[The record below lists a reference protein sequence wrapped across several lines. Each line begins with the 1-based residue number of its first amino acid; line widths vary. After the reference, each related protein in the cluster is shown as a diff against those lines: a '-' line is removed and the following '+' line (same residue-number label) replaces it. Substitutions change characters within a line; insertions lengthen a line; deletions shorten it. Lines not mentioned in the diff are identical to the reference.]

1 MKPFELLLYSMVV
14 FGWSTSWLPLRWQLG
29 VVAPEVSLLWRFVI
43 AATVMFVISIYLR
56 QWLMFHWRTHLRLAL
71 LGLCIFSTNFAFF
84 YHGGKG
90 VASGLLAVVFSSA
103 SLVNVLMAA
112 VLGRSRPRIAHLLA
126 AMVGLTG
133 VVCLFWPE
141 LQLSNTALVSLALCL
156 IGTLFF
162 CTGNMVSAAC
172 QKRGIPVFASAS
184 WGMLYGAC
192 YLALFSLISNHEF
205 TIEPTVKYVLG
216 LVWLALVSSVMTFA
230 AYLSLIGR
238 IGPSRAGYA
247 TVIFPVFALL
257 ISTVFESYTWSGL
270 AFIGLGLVICG
281 NVIMLRARACT
292 GDGDYPIAGA
302 KAVANSDTVAPVVKM

>member
-14 FGWSTSWLPLRWQLG
+14 FGWSTSWLPLKWQLG
-29 VVAPEVSLLWRFVI
+29 VVAPEVSLLWRFMI

-56 QWLMFHWRTHLRLAL
+56 QSLMFHWRTHLRLAL

-103 SLVNVLMAA
+103 SLVNVLMIA

-126 AMVGLTG
+126 AMIGLTG

-141 LQLSNTALVSLALCL
+141 LQLSNTALTSLALCL

-172 QKRGIPVFASAS
+172 QKRGIPIFASAS

-192 YLALFSLISNHEF
+192 YLALFSFISNHEF
-205 TIEPTVKYVLG
+205 IIEPTAKYVLG

-257 ISTVFESYTWSGL
+257 ISTVFESYTWSSL
-270 AFIGLGLVICG
+270 AFIGLRLVIFG
-281 NVIMLRARACT
+281 NVIMLRAR
-292 GDGDYPIAGA
+292 
-302 KAVANSDTVAPVVKM
+302 S

>member
-14 FGWSTSWLPLRWQLG
+14 FGWSTSWLPLKWQLG
-29 VVAPEVSLLWRFVI
+29 VVAPEVSLLWRFMI

-56 QWLMFHWRTHLRLAL
+56 QSLMFHWRTHLRLAL

-103 SLVNVLMAA
+103 SLVNVLMTA

-141 LQLSNTALVSLALCL
+141 LQLSNTALTSLALCL

-172 QKRGIPVFASAS
+172 QKRGIPIFASAS

-192 YLALFSLISNHEF
+192 YLALFSFISNHEF
-205 TIEPTVKYVLG
+205 IIEPTANYVLG

-257 ISTVFESYTWSGL
+257 ISTVFESYTWSSL
-270 AFIGLGLVICG
+270 AFIGLGLVIFG
-281 NVIMLRARACT
+281 NVIMLRAR
-292 GDGDYPIAGA
+292 
-302 KAVANSDTVAPVVKM
+302 S

>member
-14 FGWSTSWLPLRWQLG
+14 FGWSTSWLPLKWQLG
-29 VVAPEVSLLWRFVI
+29 VVAPEVSLVWRFVI

-56 QWLMFHWRTHLRLAL
+56 QSLMFNWRTHLRLAL

-103 SLVNVLMAA
+103 SLLNVLMTA

-141 LQLSNTALVSLALCL
+141 LQLSNTALTSLALCL

-172 QKRGIPVFASAS
+172 QKRGIPIFASAS

-192 YLALFSLISNHEF
+192 YLALFSFISNHEF
-205 TIEPTVKYVLG
+205 IIEPTAKYVLG

-247 TVIFPVFALL
+247 TVIFPVFALM
-257 ISTVFESYTWSGL
+257 ISTVFESYTWSSL
-270 AFIGLGLVICG
+270 AFIGLGLVIFG
-281 NVIMLRARACT
+281 NVIMLRAR
-292 GDGDYPIAGA
+292 
-302 KAVANSDTVAPVVKM
+302 S

>member
-14 FGWSTSWLPLRWQLG
+14 FGWSTSWLPLKWQLG

-56 QWLMFHWRTHLRLAL
+56 QSLMFNWRTHLRLAL

-103 SLVNVLMAA
+103 SLVNVLMTA

-141 LQLSNTALVSLALCL
+141 LQLSNTALTSLALCL

-172 QKRGIPVFASAS
+172 QKRGIPIFASAS

-192 YLALFSLISNHEF
+192 YLALFSFISNHEF
-205 TIEPTVKYVLG
+205 IIELTAKYVLG

-257 ISTVFESYTWSGL
+257 ISTVFESYTWSSL

-281 NVIMLRARACT
+281 NVIMLRAR
-292 GDGDYPIAGA
+292 
-302 KAVANSDTVAPVVKM
+302 S

>member
-14 FGWSTSWLPLRWQLG
+14 FGWSTSWLPLKWQLG

-56 QWLMFHWRTHLRLAL
+56 QSLIFHWRTHMRLAL

-103 SLVNVLMAA
+103 SLVNVLMTA

-141 LQLSNTALVSLALCL
+141 LQLSNTALTSLALCL

-184 WGMLYGAC
+184 WGMLYGTC
-192 YLALFSLISNHEF
+192 YLALFSFISNHEF
-205 TIEPTVKYVLG
+205 TIEPTAKYVLG

-281 NVIMLRARACT
+281 NVIMLRAR
-292 GDGDYPIAGA
+292 
-302 KAVANSDTVAPVVKM
+302 S

>member
-1 MKPFELLLYSMVV
+1 MKPFEVLLYSMVV
-14 FGWSTSWLPLRWQLG
+14 FGWSTSWLPLKWQLG

-56 QWLMFHWRTHLRLAL
+56 QSLIFHWRTHLRLAL
-71 LGLCIFSTNFAFF
+71 LGLCIFSTNFALF

-103 SLVNVLMAA
+103 SLVNVVMTA
-112 VLGRSRPRIAHLLA
+112 VLGRSRPRIAHLFA

-133 VVCLFWPE
+133 VVCLFWQE
-141 LQLSNTALVSLALCL
+141 LRLSNTALTSLALCL

-162 CTGNMVSAAC
+162 CTGNMVSAEC
-172 QKRGIPVFASAS
+172 QKCGIPIFASAS

-192 YLALFSLISNHEF
+192 YLALFSFISNHEF
-205 TIEPTVKYVLG
+205 TIEPTAKYVLG

-281 NVIMLRARACT
+281 NVIMLRAR
-292 GDGDYPIAGA
+292 
-302 KAVANSDTVAPVVKM
+302 V

>member
-1 MKPFELLLYSMVV
+1 MRPFELLLYSMVV
-14 FGWSTSWLPLRWQLG
+14 FGWSTSWLPLKWQLG

-43 AATVMFVISIYLR
+43 AATVMVLITIYLR
-56 QWLMFHWRTHLRLAL
+56 QSLMFHWRTHLRLAL

-103 SLVNVLMAA
+103 SLVNVLMTA

-141 LQLSNTALVSLALCL
+141 LQLSNTALTSLALCL

-172 QKRGIPVFASAS
+172 QKCGIPVFASAS

-192 YLALFSLISNHEF
+192 YLALFSFISNHEF
-205 TIEPTVKYVLG
+205 TIEPTAKYVLG

-238 IGPSRAGYA
+238 VGPNRAGYA

-257 ISTVFESYTWSGL
+257 ISTIFESYTWSSL

-281 NVIMLRARACT
+281 NVIMLRARA
-292 GDGDYPIAGA
+292 
-302 KAVANSDTVAPVVKM
+302 

>member
-14 FGWSTSWLPLRWQLG
+14 FGWSTSWLPLKWQLG

-56 QWLMFHWRTHLRLAL
+56 QSLMFQWRTHLRLAL

-141 LQLSNTALVSLALCL
+141 LQLSNTALTSLALCL

-192 YLALFSLISNHEF
+192 YLALFSFISNHEF
-205 TIEPTVKYVLG
+205 TIEPTAKYVLG

-257 ISTVFESYTWSGL
+257 ISTVFESYTWSSL
-270 AFIGLGLVICG
+270 AFIGLGLVIFG
-281 NVIMLRARACT
+281 NVIMLRAR
-292 GDGDYPIAGA
+292 
-302 KAVANSDTVAPVVKM
+302 S

>member
-14 FGWSTSWLPLRWQLG
+14 FGWSTSWLPLKWQLG

-56 QWLMFHWRTHLRLAL
+56 QSLMFHWRTHLRLAL

-103 SLVNVLMAA
+103 SLVNVLMTA

-141 LQLSNTALVSLALCL
+141 LQLSNTALTSLALCL

-172 QKRGIPVFASAS
+172 QKRGIPIFASAS

-192 YLALFSLISNHEF
+192 YLALFSFISNHEF
-205 TIEPTVKYVLG
+205 IIEPTAKYVLG

-257 ISTVFESYTWSGL
+257 ISTVFESYTWSSL
-270 AFIGLGLVICG
+270 AFIGLGLVIFG
-281 NVIMLRARACT
+281 NVIMLRAR
-292 GDGDYPIAGA
+292 
-302 KAVANSDTVAPVVKM
+302 S

>member
-14 FGWSTSWLPLRWQLG
+14 FGWSTSWLPLKWQLG

-56 QWLMFHWRTHLRLAL
+56 QSLMFNWRTHLRLGL

-103 SLVNVLMAA
+103 SLVNVLMIA

-141 LQLSNTALVSLALCL
+141 LQLSNTALTSLALCL

-192 YLALFSLISNHEF
+192 YLALFSFISNHDF
-205 TIEPTVKYVLG
+205 IIEPTAKYVLG

-257 ISTVFESYTWSGL
+257 ISTVFESYTWSSL
-270 AFIGLGLVICG
+270 AFIGLGLVIFG
-281 NVIMLRARACT
+281 NVIMLRAR
-292 GDGDYPIAGA
+292 
-302 KAVANSDTVAPVVKM
+302 S

>member
-14 FGWSTSWLPLRWQLG
+14 FGWSTSWLPLKWQLG

-56 QWLMFHWRTHLRLAL
+56 QSLLFNWRTHLRLAL

-103 SLVNVLMAA
+103 SLVNVLMIA

-141 LQLSNTALVSLALCL
+141 LQLSNTALTSLALCL

-172 QKRGIPVFASAS
+172 QKRGIPIFASAS

-192 YLALFSLISNHEF
+192 YLALFSFISNHEF
-205 TIEPTVKYVLG
+205 IIEPTAKYVLG

-257 ISTVFESYTWSGL
+257 ISTVFESYTWSSL
-270 AFIGLGLVICG
+270 AFIGLGLVIFG
-281 NVIMLRARACT
+281 NVIMLRAR
-292 GDGDYPIAGA
+292 
-302 KAVANSDTVAPVVKM
+302 S

>member
-1 MKPFELLLYSMVV
+1 MRPFELLLYSMVV
-14 FGWSTSWLPLRWQLG
+14 FGWSTSWLPLKWQLG

-43 AATVMFVISIYLR
+43 AATVMVLITIYLR
-56 QWLMFHWRTHLRLAL
+56 QSLMFHWRTHLRLAL

-103 SLVNVLMAA
+103 SLVNVLMTA

-141 LQLSNTALVSLALCL
+141 LQLSNTALTSLALCL

-172 QKRGIPVFASAS
+172 QKRGIPIFASAS

-192 YLALFSLISNHEF
+192 YLALFSFISNHEF
-205 TIEPTVKYVLG
+205 IIEPTAKYVLG

-281 NVIMLRARACT
+281 NVIMLHARA
-292 GDGDYPIAGA
+292 
-302 KAVANSDTVAPVVKM
+302 

>member
-14 FGWSTSWLPLRWQLG
+14 FGWSTSWLPLKWQLG

-56 QWLMFHWRTHLRLAL
+56 QSLMFNWRTHLRLAL

-103 SLVNVLMAA
+103 SLVNVLMIA

-141 LQLSNTALVSLALCL
+141 LQLSNTALTSLALCL

-162 CTGNMVSAAC
+162 CTGNMVSAEC
-172 QKRGIPVFASAS
+172 QKCGIPIFASAS

-192 YLALFSLISNHEF
+192 YLALFSFISNHEF
-205 TIEPTVKYVLG
+205 SIEPTTKYVLG

-270 AFIGLGLVICG
+270 AFIGLGLVIFG
-281 NVIMLRARACT
+281 NVIMLRAR
-292 GDGDYPIAGA
+292 
-302 KAVANSDTVAPVVKM
+302 S

>member
-14 FGWSTSWLPLRWQLG
+14 FGWSTSWLPLKWQLG

-56 QWLMFHWRTHLRLAL
+56 QSLIFHWRTHLRLAL

-103 SLVNVLMAA
+103 SLVNVLMTA

-141 LQLSNTALVSLALCL
+141 LQLSNTALTSLALCL

-172 QKRGIPVFASAS
+172 QKRGIPIFASAS

-192 YLALFSLISNHEF
+192 YLALFSFISNHEF
-205 TIEPTVKYVLG
+205 IIEPTAKYVLG

-257 ISTVFESYTWSGL
+257 ISTVFESYTWSSL
-270 AFIGLGLVICG
+270 AFIGLGLVIFG
-281 NVIMLRARACT
+281 NVIMLRAR
-292 GDGDYPIAGA
+292 
-302 KAVANSDTVAPVVKM
+302 S

>member
-14 FGWSTSWLPLRWQLG
+14 FGWSTSWLPLKWQLG

-56 QWLMFHWRTHLRLAL
+56 QSLMFNWRTHLRLAL

-103 SLVNVLMAA
+103 SLVNVLMIA

-141 LQLSNTALVSLALCL
+141 LQLSNTALTSLALCL

-172 QKRGIPVFASAS
+172 QKRGIPIFASAS

-192 YLALFSLISNHEF
+192 YLALFSFISNHEF
-205 TIEPTVKYVLG
+205 IIEPTAKYVLG

-257 ISTVFESYTWSGL
+257 ISTVFESYTWSSL
-270 AFIGLGLVICG
+270 AFIGLGLVIFG
-281 NVIMLRARACT
+281 NVIMLRAR
-292 GDGDYPIAGA
+292 
-302 KAVANSDTVAPVVKM
+302 S

>member
-14 FGWSTSWLPLRWQLG
+14 FGWSTSWLPLKWQLG

-56 QWLMFHWRTHLRLAL
+56 QSLMFHWRTHLRLAL

-103 SLVNVLMAA
+103 SLVNVLMIA

-141 LQLSNTALVSLALCL
+141 LQLSNTALTSLALCL

-172 QKRGIPVFASAS
+172 QKRGIPIFASAS

-192 YLALFSLISNHEF
+192 YLALFSFISNHEF
-205 TIEPTVKYVLG
+205 IIEPTAKYVLG

-281 NVIMLRARACT
+281 NVIMLRAR
-292 GDGDYPIAGA
+292 
-302 KAVANSDTVAPVVKM
+302 S

>member
-14 FGWSTSWLPLRWQLG
+14 FGWSTSWLPLKWQLG

-56 QWLMFHWRTHLRLAL
+56 QSLMFNWRTHLRLAL

-141 LQLSNTALVSLALCL
+141 LRLSNTALTSLALCL

-192 YLALFSLISNHEF
+192 YLALFSFISNHEF
-205 TIEPTVKYVLG
+205 IIEPTAKYVLG

-281 NVIMLRARACT
+281 NVIMLRARA
-292 GDGDYPIAGA
+292 
-302 KAVANSDTVAPVVKM
+302 

>member
-14 FGWSTSWLPLRWQLG
+14 FGWSTSWLPLKWQLG
-29 VVAPEVSLLWRFVI
+29 VVAPEVSLLWRFAI

-56 QWLMFHWRTHLRLAL
+56 QSLMFHWRTHLRLAL

-103 SLVNVLMAA
+103 SLVNVLMIA

-141 LQLSNTALVSLALCL
+141 LQLSNTALTSLALCL

-172 QKRGIPVFASAS
+172 QKRGIPIFASAS

-192 YLALFSLISNHEF
+192 YLALFSFISNHEF
-205 TIEPTVKYVLG
+205 IIEPTAKYVLG

-257 ISTVFESYTWSGL
+257 ISTVFESYTWSSL

-281 NVIMLRARACT
+281 NVIMLRAR
-292 GDGDYPIAGA
+292 
-302 KAVANSDTVAPVVKM
+302 S

>member
-14 FGWSTSWLPLRWQLG
+14 FGWSTSWLPLKWQLG

-56 QWLMFHWRTHLRLAL
+56 QSLIFHWRTHLRLAL

-103 SLVNVLMAA
+103 SLVNVLMIA

-141 LQLSNTALVSLALCL
+141 LQLSNTALTSLALCL

-172 QKRGIPVFASAS
+172 QKRGIPIFASAS

-192 YLALFSLISNHEF
+192 YLALFSFISNHDF
-205 TIEPTVKYVLG
+205 IIEPTAKYVLG

-257 ISTVFESYTWSGL
+257 ISTVFESYTWSSL
-270 AFIGLGLVICG
+270 AFIGLGLVIFG
-281 NVIMLRARACT
+281 NVIMLRAR
-292 GDGDYPIAGA
+292 
-302 KAVANSDTVAPVVKM
+302 S

>member
-14 FGWSTSWLPLRWQLG
+14 FGWSTSWLPLKWQLG

-56 QWLMFHWRTHLRLAL
+56 QSLMFNWRTHLRLAL

-103 SLVNVLMAA
+103 SLVNVLMIA

-141 LQLSNTALVSLALCL
+141 LHLSNTALTSLALCL

-172 QKRGIPVFASAS
+172 QKRGIPIFASTS

-192 YLALFSLISNHEF
+192 YLALFSFISNHEF
-205 TIEPTVKYVLG
+205 TIEPTAKYVLG

-247 TVIFPVFALL
+247 TVIFPVFALM
-257 ISTVFESYTWSGL
+257 ISTVFESYTWSSL
-270 AFIGLGLVICG
+270 AFIGLGLVIFG
-281 NVIMLRARACT
+281 NVIMLRAR
-292 GDGDYPIAGA
+292 
-302 KAVANSDTVAPVVKM
+302 S

>member
-14 FGWSTSWLPLRWQLG
+14 FGWSTSWLPLKWQLG

-56 QWLMFHWRTHLRLAL
+56 QSLLFNWRTHLRLAL

-103 SLVNVLMAA
+103 SLVNVLMIA

-141 LQLSNTALVSLALCL
+141 LQLSNTALTSLALCL

-172 QKRGIPVFASAS
+172 QKRGIPIFASAS

-192 YLALFSLISNHEF
+192 YLALFSFISNHDF
-205 TIEPTVKYVLG
+205 IIEPTAKYVLG

-257 ISTVFESYTWSGL
+257 ISTVFESYTWSSL
-270 AFIGLGLVICG
+270 AFIGLGLVIFG
-281 NVIMLRARACT
+281 NVIMLRAR
-292 GDGDYPIAGA
+292 
-302 KAVANSDTVAPVVKM
+302 S

>member
-1 MKPFELLLYSMVV
+1 MRPFELLLYSMVV
-14 FGWSTSWLPLRWQLG
+14 FGWSTSWLPLKWQLG

-43 AATVMFVISIYLR
+43 AATVMVLITIYLR
-56 QWLMFHWRTHLRLAL
+56 QSLMFHWRTHLRLAL

-103 SLVNVLMAA
+103 SLVNVLMTA

-126 AMVGLTG
+126 AMVGLSG

-141 LQLSNTALVSLALCL
+141 LQLSNTALTSLALCL

-162 CTGNMVSAAC
+162 CSGNMVSAAC

-192 YLALFSLISNHEF
+192 YLALFAFISNHEF
-205 TIEPTVKYVLG
+205 TIEPTAKYVLG

-257 ISTVFESYTWSGL
+257 ISTVFESYTWSSL

-281 NVIMLRARACT
+281 NMIMLRARA
-292 GDGDYPIAGA
+292 
-302 KAVANSDTVAPVVKM
+302 

>member
-14 FGWSTSWLPLRWQLG
+14 FGWSTSWLPLKWQLG

-56 QWLMFHWRTHLRLAL
+56 QSLIFHWRTHLRLAL

-103 SLVNVLMAA
+103 SLVNVLMTA
-112 VLGRSRPRIAHLLA
+112 VLGRSWPRIAHLLA
-126 AMVGLTG
+126 AMVGMTG

-141 LQLSNTALVSLALCL
+141 LQLSNTALTSLALCL

-172 QKRGIPVFASAS
+172 QKRCIPVFASAS
-184 WGMLYGAC
+184 RGMFYGAC
-192 YLALFSLISNHEF
+192 FLALFSFTSNHEF
-205 TIEPTVKYVLG
+205 TREPTAKYVLG

-281 NVIMLRARACT
+281 NVIMLRARA
-292 GDGDYPIAGA
+292 
-302 KAVANSDTVAPVVKM
+302 

>member
-14 FGWSTSWLPLRWQLG
+14 FGWSTSWLPLKWQLD

-56 QWLMFHWRTHLRLAL
+56 QSLMFHWRTHLRLAL
-71 LGLCIFSTNFAFF
+71 LGLCIFSANFAFF

-103 SLVNVLMAA
+103 SLVNVLMTA

-141 LQLSNTALVSLALCL
+141 LQLSNTALTSLALCL

-192 YLALFSLISNHEF
+192 YLALFSFISNHEF
-205 TIEPTVKYVLG
+205 TIEPTAKYVLG

-281 NVIMLRARACT
+281 NVIMLRARA
-292 GDGDYPIAGA
+292 
-302 KAVANSDTVAPVVKM
+302 

>member
-14 FGWSTSWLPLRWQLG
+14 FGWSTSWLPLKWQLG

-56 QWLMFHWRTHLRLAL
+56 QSLIFHWRTHLRLAL

-103 SLVNVLMAA
+103 SLVNVLMTA

-141 LQLSNTALVSLALCL
+141 LQLSNTALTSLALCL

-172 QKRGIPVFASAS
+172 QKRSIPVLASAS

-192 YLALFSLISNHEF
+192 YLALFSFISNHEF
-205 TIEPTVKYVLG
+205 TIEPTAKYVLG

-257 ISTVFESYTWSGL
+257 ISTVFESYTWSSL

-281 NVIMLRARACT
+281 NVIMLRAR
-292 GDGDYPIAGA
+292 
-302 KAVANSDTVAPVVKM
+302 S

>member
-14 FGWSTSWLPLRWQLG
+14 FGWSTSWLPLKWQLG

-43 AATVMFVISIYLR
+43 AATVMSVISIYL
-56 QWLMFHWRTHLRLAL
+56 QQSLMFHWRTHLRLAL

-103 SLVNVLMAA
+103 SLVNVVMTA
-112 VLGRSRPRIAHLLA
+112 VLGRSRPRIAHLFA

-141 LQLSNTALVSLALCL
+141 LQLSNTALTSLALCL

-172 QKRGIPVFASAS
+172 QKRGIPIFASAS

-205 TIEPTVKYVLG
+205 TIEPTAKYVLG

-257 ISTVFESYTWSGL
+257 ISTVFESYTWSSL

-281 NVIMLRARACT
+281 NVIMLRARA
-292 GDGDYPIAGA
+292 
-302 KAVANSDTVAPVVKM
+302 

>member
-14 FGWSTSWLPLRWQLG
+14 FGWSTSWLPLKWQLG

-56 QWLMFHWRTHLRLAL
+56 QSLIFHWRTHLRLAL

-103 SLVNVLMAA
+103 SLVNVLLTA
-112 VLGRSRPRIAHLLA
+112 VLGWSRPRIAHLLA

-141 LQLSNTALVSLALCL
+141 LQLSNTALTSLALCL

-172 QKRGIPVFASAS
+172 QKCGIPIFASAS

-192 YLALFSLISNHEF
+192 YLALFSFISNHDF
-205 TIEPTVKYVLG
+205 IIEPTAKYVLG

-257 ISTVFESYTWSGL
+257 ISTVFESYTWSSL
-270 AFIGLGLVICG
+270 AFIGLGLVIFG
-281 NVIMLRARACT
+281 NVIMLRAR
-292 GDGDYPIAGA
+292 
-302 KAVANSDTVAPVVKM
+302 S

>member
-14 FGWSTSWLPLRWQLG
+14 FGWSTSWLPLKWQLG

-56 QWLMFHWRTHLRLAL
+56 QSLMFHWRTHLRLAL

-103 SLVNVLMAA
+103 SLVNVLMIA

-141 LQLSNTALVSLALCL
+141 LQLSNTALTSLALCL

-172 QKRGIPVFASAS
+172 QKRGIPIFASAS

-192 YLALFSLISNHEF
+192 YLALFSFISNHEF
-205 TIEPTVKYVLG
+205 IIEPTAKYVLG

-257 ISTVFESYTWSGL
+257 ISTVFESYTWSSL

-281 NVIMLRARACT
+281 NVIMLRAR
-292 GDGDYPIAGA
+292 
-302 KAVANSDTVAPVVKM
+302 S

>member
-14 FGWSTSWLPLRWQLG
+14 FGWSTSWLPLKWQLG

-56 QWLMFHWRTHLRLAL
+56 QSLMFHWRTHLRLAL

-103 SLVNVLMAA
+103 SLVNVVMTA

-141 LQLSNTALVSLALCL
+141 LQLSNTALTSLALCL

-172 QKRGIPVFASAS
+172 QKRGIPIFASAS

-192 YLALFSLISNHEF
+192 YLALFSFISNHEF
-205 TIEPTVKYVLG
+205 IIEPTAKYVLG

-257 ISTVFESYTWSGL
+257 ISTVFESYTWSSL

-281 NVIMLRARACT
+281 NVIMLRAR
-292 GDGDYPIAGA
+292 
-302 KAVANSDTVAPVVKM
+302 S

>member
-14 FGWSTSWLPLRWQLG
+14 FGWSTSWLPLKWQLG

-56 QWLMFHWRTHLRLAL
+56 QSLMFHWRTHLRLAL

-103 SLVNVLMAA
+103 SLVNVLMTA

-141 LQLSNTALVSLALCL
+141 LQLSNTALTSLALCL

-172 QKRGIPVFASAS
+172 QKRGIPIFASAS

-192 YLALFSLISNHEF
+192 YLALFSFISNHEF
-205 TIEPTVKYVLG
+205 IIEPTAKYVLG

-257 ISTVFESYTWSGL
+257 ISTVFESYTWSSL

-281 NVIMLRARACT
+281 NVIMLRAR
-292 GDGDYPIAGA
+292 
-302 KAVANSDTVAPVVKM
+302 S